1 MKFTAFAHQKKSLL
15 HASKTPFVYDCS
27 DPGTGKTAVAI
38 WAFEKR
44 LKAKQVKK
52 ALVLAPKSL
61 LRSVWANDIKKFAP
75 ALRVAVSTAGKH
87 ETAFAT
93 DADVYVTNIDAV
105 KWLAKQKP
113 AFFKGF
119 DELIV
124 DECFPAGAL
133 VDTPWGPRPI
143 ETIKVGEAVNTS
155 SGPLPVTNTF
165 VSESKLLVR
174 LEIDNGTEI
183 YCTENHP
190 IATSDGWR
198 KAGDCN
204 GMLAVQLNVHQLP
217 QPGATLLQSK
227 VLKGSVLGERVPE
240 RNSRPGPESVRGFT
254 GALPVEQGRTVC
266 GDDQDQITSG
276 ASGLGAQAEGS
287 WGQRE
292 DEQARSD
299 GCGDAPEDLDTPTR
313 DSHETAEGQ
322 WVPTQLQAGL
332 REPPTEEDSGD
343 RRRIAHVAQ
352 TLGCEEGFILG
363 FTRVVGVSHHELGSP
378 VNVYNLQVDGP
389 HDYSVA
395 GTLVHNCTA
404 YKHSTSDRSKAV
416 AKIAK
421 FFKYRRAMTG
431 TPNGNSITD
440 VWHQVKILD
449 DGKRLGHSFFAFRNA
464 VCTPFQKGPNA
475 NALEWVDKDGAEDAV
490 FGMLSDI
497 VVRHKFEDCVDIPEQ
512 HQYTVSY
519 QMPPQQQK
527 AYDEMRDH
535 AIAEVYGSVD
545 ALTVATLKGVKPK
558 ALTHVTAINAA
569 AVATK
574 LMQIASGAVYQ
585 GEGKY
590 HLIDDAR
597 YELILDLAEARKHA
611 LVFFFWNHQKDLLAK
626 VAEKRGMTFA
636 IIDGTVPEQERSDIV
651 TRYQRGAYDVLFA
664 HPKSAAHGLTL
675 TKGTATIWASPTYDL
690 EIFKQGSR
698 RQYRMGQTMKTE
710 NIVVVAEGTIDE
722 KAYNSM
728 LVKDA
733 RMTNLLDLFATL

>member
-1 MKFTAFAHQKKSLL
+1 M
-15 HASKTPFVYDCS
+15 
-27 DPGTGKTAVAI
+27 
-38 WAFEKR
+38 
-44 LKAKQVKK
+44 
-52 ALVLAPKSL
+52 
-61 LRSVWANDIKKFAP
+61 
-75 ALRVAVSTAGKH
+75 
-87 ETAFAT
+87 
-93 DADVYVTNIDAV
+93 
-105 KWLAKQKP
+105 
-113 AFFKGF
+113 
-119 DELIV
+119 
-124 DECFPAGAL
+124 
-133 VDTPWGPRPI
+133 
-143 ETIKVGEAVNTS
+143 
-155 SGPLPVTNTF
+155 
-165 VSESKLLVR
+165 
-174 LEIDNGTEI
+174 
-183 YCTENHP
+183 
-190 IATSDGWR
+190 
-198 KAGDCN
+198 
-204 GMLAVQLNVHQLP
+204 
-217 QPGATLLQSK
+217 
-227 VLKGSVLGERVPE
+227 
-240 RNSRPGPESVRGFT
+240 
-254 GALPVEQGRTVC
+254 
-266 GDDQDQITSG
+266 
-276 ASGLGAQAEGS
+276 
-287 WGQRE
+287 
-292 DEQARSD
+292 
-299 GCGDAPEDLDTPTR
+299 
-313 DSHETAEGQ
+313 
-322 WVPTQLQAGL
+322 
-332 REPPTEEDSGD
+332 
-343 RRRIAHVAQ
+343 
-352 TLGCEEGFILG
+352 
-363 FTRVVGVSHHELGSP
+363 
-378 VNVYNLQVDGP
+378 
-389 HDYSVA
+389 
-395 GTLVHNCTA
+395 
-404 YKHSTSDRSKAV
+404 

-545 ALTVATLKGVKPK
+545 ALTIATLKGVKPK

-710 NIVVVAEGTIDE
+710 NIVVVAEDTIDE